1 MAGRFLSTRD
11 NDFFHKVNKELLGDS
26 LRGKD
31 GIIDQE
37 VTIYQLDVTETPT
50 DMYGESASGK
60 SWRPGVN
67 LNCLIDAEDF
77 DFNTDEFGADR
88 QQNATFSFLRDS
100 VLEANI
106 VISIGDV
113 INWNYAYFTIS
124 SLNENQLIGGMQ
136 NQNFSVIATA
146 YLTRLSS
153 LGIENVRT
161 F

>member
-26 LRGKD
+26 FASKE
-31 GIIDQE
+31 GIINQE
-37 VTIYQLDVTETPT
+37 VTIYQIDERDTTT

-60 SWRPGVN
+60 SWRDGVS
-67 LNCLIDAEDF
+67 LKCLIEAEDF
-77 DFNTDEFGADR
+77 DFNADEFGADK
-88 QQNATFSFLRDS
+88 QQNATFSFLRES
-100 VLEANI
+100 VLDANI
-106 VISIGDV
+106 VVALGDV

-136 NQNFSVIATA
+136 NQNFSVIATG

-161 F
+161 Y

>member
-1 MAGRFLSTRD
+1 MLQLFPFF
-11 NDFFHKVNKELLGDS
+11 FFHKVNKELLGDS

-37 VTIYQLDVTETPT
+37 VTIYQLDERETST

-60 SWRPGVN
+60 SWKNGVN

-77 DFNTDEFGADR
+77 DFNTDEFGSDR

-100 VLEANI
+100 VLESNI
-106 VISIGDV
+106 VISLGDV

-136 NQNFSVIATA
+136 NQNFSVIATG

-161 F
+161 Y

>member
-11 NDFFHKVNKELLGDS
+11 NNFFHKVNKELLGDS

-37 VTIYQLDVTETPT
+37 VTIYQLDERETST

-60 SWRPGVN
+60 SWKNGVN

-77 DFNTDEFGADR
+77 DFNTDEFGSDR

-100 VLEANI
+100 VLESNI
-106 VISIGDV
+106 VISLGDV

-136 NQNFSVIATA
+136 NQNFSVIATG
-146 YLTRLSS
+146 YLTRLST

-161 F
+161 Y

>member
-100 VLEANI
+100 VLESNI

-136 NQNFSVIATA
+136 NQNFSVIATG

>member
-100 VLEANI
+100 VLESNI

>member
-11 NDFFHKVNKELLGDS
+11 NNFFHKVNKELLGDS
-26 LRGKD
+26 LRSKE
-31 GIIDQE
+31 GIINQE
-37 VTIYQLDVTETPT
+37 VTIYQIDERETST

-60 SWRPGVN
+60 SWRNGVT
-67 LNCLIDAEDF
+67 LKCLIDAEDF
-77 DFNTDEFGADR
+77 DFNTDEFGPDKR
-88 QQNATFSFLRDS
+88 QNATFSFLRDS

-106 VISIGDV
+106 VISLGDV

-136 NQNFSVIATA
+136 DQNFSVIATG

-153 LGIENVRT
+153 LGIEQVRA

>member
-11 NDFFHKVNKELLGDS
+11 NNFFHKVNKELLGDS
-26 LRGKD
+26 LRSKE
-31 GIIDQE
+31 GIINQE
-37 VTIYQLDVTETPT
+37 VTIYQIDERDTPT

-60 SWRPGVN
+60 SWKSGVT
-67 LNCLIDAEDF
+67 LKCLIDAEDF
-77 DFNTDEFGADR
+77 DFNTDEFGPDK

-106 VISIGDV
+106 VISLGDV

-136 NQNFSVIATA
+136 DQNFSVIATG

-153 LGIENVRT
+153 LGIEQVRA

>member
-26 LRGKD
+26 FRSKE
-31 GIIDQE
+31 GIINQE
-37 VTIYQLDVTETPT
+37 VTIYQLDAKETST
-50 DMYGESASGK
+50 NMYGEASTGK
-60 SWRPGVN
+60 SWKDGVT
-67 LNCLIDAEDF
+67 LKCLIDAEDF

-88 QQNATFSFLRDS
+88 QQNASFSFLRDS

-106 VISIGDV
+106 VITIGDV

-136 NQNFSVIATA
+136 DQNFSVIATA

-153 LGIENVRT
+153 LGIEQVRA

>member
-100 VLEANI
+100 VLEAKI

-136 NQNFSVIATA
+136 NQNFSVIATG

>member
-100 VLEANI
+100 VLESNI

-136 NQNFSVIATA
+136 DQNFSVIATG

>member
-26 LRGKD
+26 FRSKE
-31 GIIDQE
+31 GIINQE
-37 VTIYQLDVTETPT
+37 VTIYQLDAKETST
-50 DMYGESASGK
+50 NMYGEASTGK
-60 SWRPGVN
+60 SWKDGVT

-88 QQNATFSFLRDS
+88 QQNASFSFLRDS
-100 VLEANI
+100 VLEASI
-106 VISIGDV
+106 VITIGDV

-136 NQNFSVIATA
+136 EQNFSVIATA

-153 LGIENVRT
+153 LGIENVRA

>member
-106 VISIGDV
+106 VISLGDV

>member
-11 NDFFHKVNKELLGDS
+11 NNFFHKVNKELLGDS

-37 VTIYQLDVTETPT
+37 VTIYQLDERETST

-60 SWRPGVN
+60 SWKNGVN

-77 DFNTDEFGADR
+77 DFNTDEFGSDR

-100 VLEANI
+100 VLESNI
-106 VISIGDV
+106 VISLGDV

-136 NQNFSVIATA
+136 NQNFSVIATG

-161 F
+161 Y

>member
-1 MAGRFLSTRD
+1 MATRYYSQ
-11 NDFFHKVNKELLGDS
+11 NDRDFMDRVNNELVGDLTS
-26 LRGKD
+26 NQD
-31 GIIDQE
+31 GIINQTI
-37 VTIYQLDVTETPT
+37 VIYQHSIQETST
-50 DMYGESASGK
+50 NMYGEASTGK
-60 SWRPGVN
+60 SWKDGVT
-67 LNCLIDAEDF
+67 LKCLIDAEDF

-88 QQNATFSFLRDS
+88 QQNASFSFLRDS

-106 VISIGDV
+106 VITIGDV

-136 NQNFSVIATA
+136 DQNFSVIATA

-153 LGIENVRT
+153 LGIENVRA

>member
-11 NDFFHKVNKELLGDS
+11 NNFFHKVNKELLGDS
-26 LRGKD
+26 LRSKE
-31 GIIDQE
+31 GIINQE
-37 VTIYQLDVTETPT
+37 VTIYQIDERDTPT

-60 SWRPGVN
+60 SWKSGVT
-67 LNCLIDAEDF
+67 LKCLIDAEDF
-77 DFNTDEFGADR
+77 DFNTDEFGPDK

-106 VISIGDV
+106 VISLGDV

-136 NQNFSVIATA
+136 DQNFSVIATA

-153 LGIENVRT
+153 LGIEQVRA

>member
-136 NQNFSVIATA
+136 NQNFSVIATG

-153 LGIENVRT
+153 LGIENVRAY
-161 F
+161 

>member
-136 NQNFSVIATA
+136 NQNFSVIATG

>member
-37 VTIYQLDVTETPT
+37 VTIYQLDVQETPT

-60 SWRPGVN
+60 SWRNGVT

-88 QQNATFSFLRDS
+88 QQNAIFSFLRDS
-100 VLEANI
+100 VLESNI
-106 VISIGDV
+106 VISLGDV

-136 NQNFSVIATA
+136 NQNFSVVATA

-161 F
+161 Y

>member
-11 NDFFHKVNKELLGDS
+11 NNFFHKVNKELLGDS

-37 VTIYQLDVTETPT
+37 VTIYQLDERETST

-60 SWRPGVN
+60 SWKNGVN

-88 QQNATFSFLRDS
+88 QQNATFSFLRES
-100 VLEANI
+100 VLESNI
-106 VISIGDV
+106 VISLGDV

-124 SLNENQLIGGMQ
+124 SLNENQLIGGIQ
-136 NQNFSVIATA
+136 NQNFSVIAIG

-161 F
+161 Y

>member
-1 MAGRFLSTRD
+1 
-11 NDFFHKVNKELLGDS
+11 
-26 LRGKD
+26 
-31 GIIDQE
+31 
-37 VTIYQLDVTETPT
+37 
-50 DMYGESASGK
+50 MYGESASGK
-60 SWRPGVN
+60 SWRAGVN

-106 VISIGDV
+106 VISLGDV

-124 SLNENQLIGGMQ
+124 SLNENQLIGGMK

-153 LGIENVRT
+153 LGIEQVRA

>member
-11 NDFFHKVNKELLGDS
+11 NNFFHKVNKELLGDAV
-26 LRGKD
+26 GNKT
-31 GIIDQE
+31 GIINQE
-37 VTIYQLDVTETPT
+37 VNIYQLDVQETST
-50 DMYGESASGK
+50 DMYGETSSGK
-60 SWRPGVN
+60 SWKEGVT
-67 LNCLIDAEDF
+67 LKCLIDAEDF
-77 DFNTDEFGADR
+77 DFNTDDFGPDK
-88 QQNATFSFLRDS
+88 QQNATFSFLRES

-106 VISIGDV
+106 VISLGDV

-153 LGIENVRT
+153 LGIEQVRT

>member
-11 NDFFHKVNKELLGDS
+11 NDFFHKDDKELLGDS

-88 QQNATFSFLRDS
+88 RQNATFSFLRDS

-106 VISIGDV
+106 VISLGDV
-113 INWNYAYFTIS
+113 INWNYAYFTIA